1 MVKIPFTKMHGIGN
15 DFIIINQIDVDY
27 HLSKKIIHQL
37 ANRRTGIGF
46 DQMLIIE
53 KSSLEHADFKYRI
66 FNADGSEVA
75 QCGNGARC
83 FFRFIHYHGLS
94 AKKNIVVETKAGI
107 LSLFDKDNGMIG
119 VDMGEPIFNH
129 EKIPYQQNSQNDLN
143 LLFNNQKYIFDV
155 ISMGNPHAVIKVNDF
170 DSINITEISKNLQT
184 SNAFPES
191 VNVGFLK
198 IKNKKEIRLKVYE
211 RGSGLTLACG
221 SGACAAAIIA
231 IQNDWVN
238 NPVKVVMDGGELEIF
253 WKNKQ
258 SVVMV
263 GPAQIVYEGL
273 IELND

>member
-198 IKNKKEIRLKVYE
+198 IKNKKQIRLKVYE

-221 SGACAAAIIA
+221 SGACAAAVIA
-231 IQNDWVN
+231 IQNDWVD

-253 WKNKQ
+253 WKNKH

>member
-27 HLSKKIIHQL
+27 HLSKKIIRQL
-37 ANRRTGIGF
+37 ANRRTGVGF

-107 LSLFDKDNGMIG
+107 LALFDKDNGMIG

-155 ISMGNPHAVIKVNDF
+155 ISMGNPHAVIKVDDF

-198 IKNKKEIRLKVYE
+198 IKNKKQIRLKVYE

-221 SGACAAAIIA
+221 SGACAAAVIA
-231 IQNDWVN
+231 IQNDWVD

-253 WKNKQ
+253 WKNKH

>member
-107 LSLFDKDNGMIG
+107 LALFDKDNGMIG

-155 ISMGNPHAVIKVNDF
+155 ISMGNPHAVIKVDDF
-170 DSINITEISKNLQT
+170 ANINITEISKNLQT

-221 SGACAAAIIA
+221 SGACAAAVIA
-231 IQNDWVN
+231 IQNDWVD

-253 WKNKQ
+253 WKNKR

>member
-1 MVKIPFTKMHGIGN
+1 MALATIS
-15 DFIIINQIDVDY
+15 
-27 HLSKKIIHQL
+27 LSLIKLMLITISQKKIIHQL

-75 QCGNGARC
+75 QCGNVARC

-107 LSLFDKDNGMIG
+107 LSLFDKDNCMIG

-155 ISMGNPHAVIKVNDF
+155 ISMGNPHAVIKVDDF

-221 SGACAAAIIA
+221 SGACAAAVIA
-231 IQNDWVN
+231 IQNDWVD

>member
-107 LSLFDKDNGMIG
+107 LALFDKDNGMIG

-155 ISMGNPHAVIKVNDF
+155 ISMGNPHAVIKVDDF

-198 IKNKKEIRLKVYE
+198 IKNKKQIRLKVYE

-221 SGACAAAIIA
+221 SGACAAAVIA
-231 IQNDWVN
+231 IQNDWVD

>member
-221 SGACAAAIIA
+221 SGACAAAVIA
-231 IQNDWVN
+231 IQNDWVD

-273 IELND
+273 IKLND

>member
-94 AKKNIVVETKAGI
+94 AKKNIVVETKVGI
-107 LSLFDKDNGMIG
+107 LALFDKDNGMIG

-155 ISMGNPHAVIKVNDF
+155 ISMGNPHAVIKVDDF

-221 SGACAAAIIA
+221 SGACAAAVIA
-231 IQNDWVN
+231 IQNDWVD

>member
-155 ISMGNPHAVIKVNDF
+155 ISMGNPHAVIKVDDF
-170 DSINITEISKNLQT
+170 ANINITEISKNLQT

-221 SGACAAAIIA
+221 SGACAAAVIA
-231 IQNDWVN
+231 IQNDWVD

-273 IELND
+273 MELND

>member
-107 LSLFDKDNGMIG
+107 LALFDKDNGMIG

-155 ISMGNPHAVIKVNDF
+155 ISMGNPHAVIKVDDF

-198 IKNKKEIRLKVYE
+198 IKNKKEIRLNVYE

-221 SGACAAAIIA
+221 SGACAAAVIA
-231 IQNDWVN
+231 IQNDWVD

>member
-37 ANRRTGIGF
+37 ANRRTGVGF

-107 LSLFDKDNGMIG
+107 LALFYKDNGMIG

-221 SGACAAAIIA
+221 SGACAAAVIA
-231 IQNDWVN
+231 IQNDWVD

>member
-155 ISMGNPHAVIKVNDF
+155 ISMGNPHAVIKVDDF

-184 SNAFPES
+184 SNAFPEN

-221 SGACAAAIIA
+221 SGACAAAVIA
-231 IQNDWVN
+231 IQNDWVD

>member
-46 DQMLIIE
+46 YQMLIIE

-107 LSLFDKDNGMIG
+107 LALFDKDNGMIG

-155 ISMGNPHAVIKVNDF
+155 ISMGNPHAVIKVDDF

-221 SGACAAAIIA
+221 SGACAAAVIA
-231 IQNDWVN
+231 IQNDWVD

>member
-155 ISMGNPHAVIKVNDF
+155 ISMGNPHAVIKVDDF
-170 DSINITEISKNLQT
+170 ANINITEISKNLQT

-221 SGACAAAIIA
+221 SGACAAAVIA
-231 IQNDWVN
+231 IQNDWVD

-273 IELND
+273 IEIND

>member
-184 SNAFPES
+184 SNAFSES

-221 SGACAAAIIA
+221 SGACAAAVIA
-231 IQNDWVN
+231 IQNDWVD

>member
-37 ANRRTGIGF
+37 ANRRTGVGF

-107 LSLFDKDNGMIG
+107 LALFDKDNGMIG

-211 RGSGLTLACG
+211 RGSGLTLACC
-221 SGACAAAIIA
+221 SGACAAAVIA
-231 IQNDWVN
+231 IQNDWVD

>member
-27 HLSKKIIHQL
+27 HLSEKIIHQL
-37 ANRRTGIGF
+37 ANRRTGVGF

-107 LSLFDKDNGMIG
+107 LALFDKDNGMIG

-129 EKIPYQQNSQNDLN
+129 EKIPYQQNSKNDLN

-221 SGACAAAIIA
+221 SGACAAAVIA
-231 IQNDWVN
+231 IQNDWVD

>member
-37 ANRRTGIGF
+37 ANRRTGVGF

-107 LSLFDKDNGMIG
+107 LALFDKDNGMIG

-221 SGACAAAIIA
+221 SGACAAAVIA
-231 IQNDWVN
+231 IQNDWVD

>member
-27 HLSKKIIHQL
+27 HLSKKIIRQL

-107 LSLFDKDNGMIG
+107 LALFDKDNGMIG

-198 IKNKKEIRLKVYE
+198 IKNKKQIRLKVYE

-221 SGACAAAIIA
+221 SGACAAAVIA
-231 IQNDWVN
+231 IQNDWVD

-253 WKNKQ
+253 WKNKH

>member
-94 AKKNIVVETKAGI
+94 AKKNIVVETKVGI
-107 LSLFDKDNGMIG
+107 LALFDKDNGMIG

-155 ISMGNPHAVIKVNDF
+155 ISMGNPHAVIKVDDF
-170 DSINITEISKNLQT
+170 ANINITEISKNLQT

-221 SGACAAAIIA
+221 SGACAAAVIA
-231 IQNDWVN
+231 IQNDWVD

-273 IELND
+273 IEIND

>member
-27 HLSKKIIHQL
+27 HLSKKIIRQL

-155 ISMGNPHAVIKVNDF
+155 ISMGNPHAVIKVDDF

-221 SGACAAAIIA
+221 SGACAAAVIA
-231 IQNDWVN
+231 IQNDWVD

>member
-107 LSLFDKDNGMIG
+107 LALFDKDNGMIG

-221 SGACAAAIIA
+221 SGACAAAVIA
-231 IQNDWVN
+231 IQNDWVD

>member
-27 HLSKKIIHQL
+27 HLSEKIIHQL

-107 LSLFDKDNGMIG
+107 LALFDKDNGMIG

-155 ISMGNPHAVIKVNDF
+155 ISMGNPHAVIKVDDF
-170 DSINITEISKNLQT
+170 ANINITEISKNLQT

-198 IKNKKEIRLKVYE
+198 IKNKKQIRLKVYE

-221 SGACAAAIIA
+221 SGACAAAVIA
-231 IQNDWVN
+231 IQNDWVD

>member
-1 MVKIPFTKMHGIGN
+1 MHGIGN

-37 ANRRTGIGF
+37 ANRHTGIGF

-94 AKKNIVVETKAGI
+94 AKKNIIVETKAGI
-107 LSLFDKDNGMIG
+107 LFLFDRDKGMIG

-129 EKIPYQQNSQNDLN
+129 EKIPYQQNSQNDLS
-143 LLFNNQKYIFDV
+143 LLFDNQKYIFDV

-198 IKNKKEIRLKVYE
+198 INNKKEIRLKVYE

-221 SGACAAAIIA
+221 SGACAAAVIA
-231 IQNDWVN
+231 IKNDWVD
-238 NPVKVVMDGGELEIF
+238 NPVKVVMDGGALEIF
-253 WKNKQ
+253 WENKQ

>member
-107 LSLFDKDNGMIG
+107 LALFDKDNGMIG

-155 ISMGNPHAVIKVNDF
+155 ISMGNPHAVIKVDDF

-253 WKNKQ
+253 WKNKH

>member
-37 ANRRTGIGF
+37 ANRRTGVGF

-155 ISMGNPHAVIKVNDF
+155 ISMGNPHAVIKVDDF

-221 SGACAAAIIA
+221 SGACAAAVIA
-231 IQNDWVN
+231 IQNDWVD

>member
-155 ISMGNPHAVIKVNDF
+155 ISMGNPHAVIKVDDF
-170 DSINITEISKNLQT
+170 ANINITEISKNLQT

-221 SGACAAAIIA
+221 SGACAAAVIA
-231 IQNDWVN
+231 IQNDWVD

-273 IELND
+273 IKLND

>member
-221 SGACAAAIIA
+221 SGACAAAVIA
-231 IQNDWVN
+231 IQNDWVD

-253 WKNKQ
+253 WKNKH

>member
-107 LSLFDKDNGMIG
+107 LALFDKDNGMIG

-155 ISMGNPHAVIKVNDF
+155 ISMGNPHAVIKVDDF

-221 SGACAAAIIA
+221 SGACAAAVIA
-231 IQNDWVN
+231 IQNDWVD

>member
-37 ANRRTGIGF
+37 ANRRTGVGF

-155 ISMGNPHAVIKVNDF
+155 ISMGNPHAVIKVDDF
-170 DSINITEISKNLQT
+170 DNINITEISKNLQT

-198 IKNKKEIRLKVYE
+198 IKNKKQIRLKVYE

-221 SGACAAAIIA
+221 SGACAAAVIA
-231 IQNDWVN
+231 IKNDWVD
-238 NPVKVVMDGGELEIF
+238 NPVKVVMDGGALEIF
-253 WKNKQ
+253 WENKQ

>member
-1 MVKIPFTKMHGIGN
+1 MHGIGN
-15 DFIIINQIDVDY
+15 DFIIVNQIDVDY

-75 QCGNGARC
+75 QCGNGVRC

-107 LSLFDKDNGMIG
+107 LALFDKDNGMIG

-198 IKNKKEIRLKVYE
+198 LKNKKEIRLKVYE

-221 SGACAAAIIA
+221 SGACAAAVIA
-231 IQNDWVN
+231 IQNDWVD

>member
-83 FFRFIHYHGLS
+83 FFRFIHYHGLA

-119 VDMGEPIFNH
+119 VDIGEPIFNH

-221 SGACAAAIIA
+221 SGACAAAVIA
-231 IQNDWVN
+231 IQNDWVD

>member
-107 LSLFDKDNGMIG
+107 LALFDKDNGMIG

-155 ISMGNPHAVIKVNDF
+155 ISMGNPHAVIKVDDF

-221 SGACAAAIIA
+221 SGACAAAVIA
-231 IQNDWVN
+231 IQNDWVD

-273 IELND
+273 MELND

>member
-155 ISMGNPHAVIKVNDF
+155 ISMGNPHAVIKVDDF

-221 SGACAAAIIA
+221 SGACAAAVIA
-231 IQNDWVN
+231 IQNDWVD

-253 WKNKQ
+253 WKNKH

>member
-15 DFIIINQIDVDY
+15 DFIIIKQIDVDY

-155 ISMGNPHAVIKVNDF
+155 ISMGNPHAVIKVDDF

-221 SGACAAAIIA
+221 SGACAAAVIA
-231 IQNDWVN
+231 IQNDWVD

-273 IELND
+273 IEIND

>member
-155 ISMGNPHAVIKVNDF
+155 ISMGNPHAVIKVDDF

-221 SGACAAAIIA
+221 SGACAAAVIA
-231 IQNDWVN
+231 IQNDWVD

-273 IELND
+273 IEIND

>member
-129 EKIPYQQNSQNDLN
+129 EKIPYQQNSQNDLS
-143 LLFNNQKYIFDV
+143 LFFDNQKYIFDV

-221 SGACAAAIIA
+221 SGACAAAVIA
-231 IQNDWVN
+231 IQNDWVD

>member
-221 SGACAAAIIA
+221 SGACAAAVIA
-231 IQNDWVN
+231 IQNDWVD

>member
-37 ANRRTGIGF
+37 ANRRTGVGF

-107 LSLFDKDNGMIG
+107 LALFDKDNGMIG

-155 ISMGNPHAVIKVNDF
+155 ISMGNPHAVIKVDDF
-170 DSINITEISKNLQT
+170 ANINITEISKNLQT

-221 SGACAAAIIA
+221 SGACAAAVIA
-231 IQNDWVN
+231 IQNDWVD

>member
-1 MVKIPFTKMHGIGN
+1 MVKILFTKMHGIGN

-27 HLSKKIIHQL
+27 HLSKKIIRQL

-221 SGACAAAIIA
+221 SGACAAAVIA
-231 IQNDWVN
+231 IQNDWVD

>member
-107 LSLFDKDNGMIG
+107 LALFDKDNGMIG

-155 ISMGNPHAVIKVNDF
+155 ISMGNPHAVIKVDDF
-170 DSINITEISKNLQT
+170 ANINITEISKNLQT

-221 SGACAAAIIA
+221 SGACAAAVIA
-231 IQNDWVN
+231 IQNDWVD

-273 IELND
+273 IEIND